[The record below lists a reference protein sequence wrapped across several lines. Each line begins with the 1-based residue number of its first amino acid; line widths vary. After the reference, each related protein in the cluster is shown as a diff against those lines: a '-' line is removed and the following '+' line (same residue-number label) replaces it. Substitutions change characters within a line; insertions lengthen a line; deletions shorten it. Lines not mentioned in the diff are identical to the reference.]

1 MPFEIAVVGSCNL
14 DLVVPVRQIPKV
26 GETILGGDLE
36 RIAGGKGANQAVA
49 ASRLGNSVAMIG
61 RVGDDDAGIF
71 LRGGMEANGVNT
83 EFLFQTSGVPSGV
96 ALIAVQNDG
105 DNTIVVSPGAN
116 SRLSPE
122 DIIDSLPIDEAKIVL
137 LQAEI
142 PMETILAAA
151 RTATG
156 TIIWNPA
163 PAPTETIPL
172 ELLDLVDV
180 LVLNQ
185 TELALL
191 SGIET
196 IDNMEKA
203 VEAAKTLPCSSK
215 IVTLGEQGALVIS
228 SNDAVVIPAPQITP
242 VDTTAA
248 GDAFCAAL
256 AGSLVEKNDLVAAAQ
271 WAVNVGAATALVS
284 GAQPSLPTSAEV
296 WERLKNR

>member
-71 LRGGMEANGVNT
+71 LRGEMDANGVNT

-122 DIIDSLPIDEAKIVL
+122 DIIDWKS
-137 LQAEI
+137 
-142 PMETILAAA
+142 
-151 RTATG
+151 
-156 TIIWNPA
+156 
-163 PAPTETIPL
+163 
-172 ELLDLVDV
+172 
-180 LVLNQ
+180 
-185 TELALL
+185 
-191 SGIET
+191 
-196 IDNMEKA
+196 
-203 VEAAKTLPCSSK
+203 
-215 IVTLGEQGALVIS
+215 
-228 SNDAVVIPAPQITP
+228 
-242 VDTTAA
+242 
-248 GDAFCAAL
+248 
-256 AGSLVEKNDLVAAAQ
+256 
-271 WAVNVGAATALVS
+271 
-284 GAQPSLPTSAEV
+284 
-296 WERLKNR
+296 